1 MAFFTKKG
9 WYMCLP
15 MPPHSPPRFRR
26 RCTIYVFIY
35 CTKIFVI
42 RHCILTELHVKFS
55 DSVLSIPAREPVI
68 WN

>member
-1 MAFFTKKG
+1 MSFFTKKVG
-9 WYMCLP
+9 ICVTPCPLIRP
-15 MPPHSPPRFRR
+15 L
-26 RCTIYVFIY
+26 VFDADVIY

-42 RHCILTELHVKFS
+42 RHCILTELHVKIS